1 MIETFDPSR
10 ARLAHADWFPRFRV
24 PDQGAL
30 LSRER
35 LGPSTSLIVAERGG
49 ARRGFLLQQL
59 AFHHVAQ
66 GRLAGHP
73 YAVSF

>member
-1 MIETFDPSR
+1 MTFDRSR
-10 ARLAHADWFPRFRV
+10 AWLERPDWFPRFRV
-24 PDQGAL
+24 PDRGEP
-30 LSRER
+30 LSR
-35 LGPSTSLIVAERGG
+35 LGLSPDTHLIVAERDGE
-49 ARRGFLLQQL
+49 RRAFLLDQL